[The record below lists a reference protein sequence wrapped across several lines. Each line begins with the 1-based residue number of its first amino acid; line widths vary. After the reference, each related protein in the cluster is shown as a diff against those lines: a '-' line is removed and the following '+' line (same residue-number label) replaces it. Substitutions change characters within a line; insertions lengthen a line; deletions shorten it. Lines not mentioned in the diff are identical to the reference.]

1 MQSSTS
7 ELIARGNDGEENR
20 VLLFQNALLVDY
32 WQGGREG
39 DRYSEEKERERE
51 AVAESITA
59 FFFS

>member
-1 MQSSTS
+1 MT
-7 ELIARGNDGEENR
+7 EKRIECC
-20 VLLFQNALLVDY
+20 FFKMPY
-32 WQGGREG
+32 WSITGREGEG